1 MTTVYLTRYA
11 PTYRRYQPVGF
22 NGGSR
27 LPVDVKA
34 DTEAYE
40 ITAAVPG
47 LKPDDLKIEILE
59 DVVTL
64 SGKVAEREEESDGYL
79 LRELALG
86 EFSRSL
92 RLPDPLDASKAEAVV
107 ENGVLTLRIP
117 KAEEA
122 RPKTIKVK
130 AQ

>member
-11 PTYRRYQPVGF
+11 PAYHRYQPVGF

-107 ENGVLTLRIP
+107 ENGLLTLRIP